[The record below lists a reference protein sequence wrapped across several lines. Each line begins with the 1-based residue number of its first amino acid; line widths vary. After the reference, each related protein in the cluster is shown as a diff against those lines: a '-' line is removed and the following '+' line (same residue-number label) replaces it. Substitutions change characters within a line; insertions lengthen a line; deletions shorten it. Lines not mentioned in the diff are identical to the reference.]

1 MPSYPQLKAEGS
13 GPAGGVKYSK
23 FAQNLKSVLQTG
35 DEQIN
40 NEQINNESPIE
51 AVGSVIGVATSTL
64 QLLNQI
70 TEWQGNETNFSF

>member
-40 NEQINNESPIE
+40 NESPIE
-51 AVGSVIGVATSTL
+51 AVGSVTGVATSTL